1 MVHSFLEESNL
12 GIGITGGSHSAGDT
26 TIDIETD
33 HGFNAITGFS
43 NISGGIG
50 YGTSSG
56 SAEFYYN
63 IPLSGGTGFN
73 ATVDVTVG
81 ASGTIT
87 SAEINHYGSGYEVG
101 DVCLIKGV
109 PFRPSGSTTDCTV
122 TVGTINN
129 AQGDAI
135 QVVGVGSDTYN
146 GIHRIINIENSKKI
160 AFNTVAADAFSTDG
174 GFVYHVGVSTAV
186 NNIQHDRL
194 SGIAT
199 VTLHSDIGLRRG
211 DEIVISGANNVY
223 NGTHT
228 VTDRVGYGSSLK
240 VNIGKTAAQ
249 PAYSGSGIA
258 HGSGVS
264 AKGFNQTMPI
274 YGGKTSN
281 LNSDLTSTS
290 TSINLA
296 DTSMLRRGDYLQI
309 EDEIVRI
316 TNKNKT
322 SILRGA
328 LGTNAVSHLKNVAAI
343 KIKVIPV
350 ESRRNSLIRASGHTF
365 EYVGFGPG
373 NYSTAMPQ
381 VQDRVLDNDEQI
393 LAQSEQTRGGLV
405 VYTAMNDKGE
415 FFIGRKKIDALT
427 GEEVSTIDEFD
438 TTSVSAPSA
447 QLPTVAS
454 FDTLTVNQNLYSNAN
469 TDIIDLKFRGNR
481 TGSVGKQVFVG
492 IQETEPPSSQ
502 TGDNILF
509 ATSVNRG
516 GYIGWVQT
524 SDQGSQK

>member
-1 MVHSFLEESNL
+1 MDNPVDDPEAAVSHALREKIGQVVTNDPKKSITKELVNDFIDGTNL
-12 GIGITGGSHSAGDT
+12 GIGITGGSHAAGDT
-26 TIDIETD
+26 TIDVETD
-33 HGFNAITGFS
+33 HSFNAITSFS
-43 NISGGIG
+43 AISGGVG

-63 IPLSGGTGFN
+63 IPITGGTGFN
-73 ATVDVTVG
+73 ATVDVTV
-81 ASGTIT
+81 ASDGTIS
-87 SAEINHYGSGYEVG
+87 SAEINNYGSGYEVG
-101 DVCLIKGV
+101 DICIIKGV

-129 AQGDAI
+129 AQGDAV
-135 QVVGVGSDTYN
+135 QVIGVGSDTYN

-160 AFNTVAADAFSTDG
+160 AFNTVAADAFSADG

-240 VNIGKTAAQ
+240 VNIGKTASQ
-249 PAYSGSGIA
+249 PAFSGSGVA
-258 HGSGVS
+258 HGSGIS
-264 AKGFNQTMPI
+264 ATGFNQTMPI
-274 YGGKTSN
+274 YGGKTTT
-281 LNSDLTSTS
+281 LNSALTSTS
-290 TSINLA
+290 TSLNLA

-328 LGTNAVSHLKNVAAI
+328 LGTNATTHEVNVAARKI
-343 KIKVIPV
+343 KIIPV
-350 ESRRNSLIRASGHTF
+350 EIRRNSLIRASGHTF

-381 VQDRVLDNDEQI
+381 VQDRVLDNNEQI

-415 FFIGRKKIDALT
+415 FFICLLY
-427 GEEVSTIDEFD
+427 
-438 TTSVSAPSA
+438 TSPS
-447 QLPTVAS
+447 PR
-454 FDTLTVNQNLYSNAN
+454 D
-469 TDIIDLKFRGNR
+469 
-481 TGSVGKQVFVG
+481 
-492 IQETEPPSSQ
+492 
-502 TGDNILF
+502 
-509 ATSVNRG
+509 
-516 GYIGWVQT
+516 
-524 SDQGSQK
+524 